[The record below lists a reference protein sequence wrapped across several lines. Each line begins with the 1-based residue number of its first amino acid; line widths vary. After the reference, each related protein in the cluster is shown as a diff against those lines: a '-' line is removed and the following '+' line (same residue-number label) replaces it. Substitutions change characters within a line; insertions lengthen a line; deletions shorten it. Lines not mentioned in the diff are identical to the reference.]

1 MVSRT
6 TTGRIFNIQRYS
18 IHDGAGIRTLV
29 FLKGCPLRC
38 LWCSNPESQ
47 KGTPELGFVMARC
60 VGVET
65 CGAPCVTACPLAAIG
80 LDAGGKAVLDRRVCD
95 VCGKC
100 ADVCGQDA
108 LKRVGRE
115 MTVDEVL
122 CEIEKDRPFYRRSGG
137 GVTIGGGEPLAQPRF
152 TAELLEAAQEEYLH
166 TAIETSGHAAWPHFE
181 RVLHAV
187 DLVHFDLKHL
197 DPVRH
202 QALVGHTNELIL
214 ENLGRVLAIKQA
226 HEVVI
231 RIPLI
236 PGCNDSVE
244 NISASARYVARLG
257 FTQVELIPY
266 HRFGVAKY
274 AQYGMAYPLERT
286 ATVADAAVREHS
298 ALVERWG
305 LLDVSGC
312 F

>member
-1 MVSRT
+1 MTDRT
-6 TTGRIFNIQRYS
+6 VTGRIFNIQRYS

-47 KGTPELGFVMARC
+47 KGTPELGFIAARC

-65 CGAPCVTACPLAAIG
+65 CGAPCVAACPLAAIQ
-80 LDAGGKAVLDRRVCD
+80 LDADGKAAVDRRVCD
-95 VCGKC
+95 VCGRC
-100 ADVCGQDA
+100 AEVCAGEA
-108 LKRVGRE
+108 FKLVGRE

-122 CEIEKDRPFYRRSGG
+122 REIEKDRPFYRRSGG
-137 GVTIGGGEPLAQPRF
+137 GVTVGGGEPLAQPRF

-166 TAIETSGHAAWPHFE
+166 TALETSGHAAWPHLE
-181 RVLHAV
+181 RALRAV
-187 DLVHFDLKHL
+187 DVVHFDLKHL
-197 DPVRH
+197 DPARH
-202 QALVGHTNELIL
+202 RALVGHTNELIL
-214 ENLGRVLAIKQA
+214 DNLGRVLSIKQPQD
-226 HEVVI
+226 VVI

-244 NISASARYVARLG
+244 NISASARHVALLG

-274 AQYGMAYPLERT
+274 EQYGMPYPLEGT
-286 ATVADAAVREHS
+286 ARLSDETVEELG

-305 LLDVSGC
+305 LLNVSGC

>member
-1 MVSRT
+1 VNRK

-47 KGTPELGFVMARC
+47 KATPELGFIAARC

-65 CGAPCVTACPLAAIG
+65 CGAPCVAACPLAAIG
-80 LDAGGKAVLDRRVCD
+80 LDAGGKSVVDRRVCD
-95 VCGKC
+95 LCGRC
-100 ADVCGQDA
+100 AEACVQEA
-108 LKRVGRE
+108 FKLVGRD

-122 CEIEKDRPFYRRSGG
+122 REIEKDRPFYRRSGG

-166 TAIETSGHAAWPHFE
+166 TAIETSGHAAWPHLE

-197 DPVRH
+197 DPDRH
-202 QALVGHTNELIL
+202 KALVGHTNELIL
-214 ENLGRVLAIKQA
+214 DNLGRVLSIKQPQ
-226 HEVVI
+226 EVVI

-244 NISASARYVARLG
+244 NISAAARYVARLG

-266 HRFGVAKY
+266 HRFGVSKY
-274 AQYGMAYPLERT
+274 AQYGMPYPLERT
-286 ATVADAAVREHS
+286 APLADTAVRELS

>member
-1 MVSRT
+1 VSRT
-6 TTGRIFNIQRYS
+6 ITGRIFNIQRYS

-38 LWCSNPESQ
+38 LWCANPESQ
-47 KGTPELGFVMARC
+47 KGTPELGFIAARC

-65 CGAPCVTACPLAAIG
+65 CGAPCVGACPIGAIDV
-80 LDAGGKAVLDRRVCD
+80 DARGKVVLDRSTCD

-100 ADVCGQDA
+100 AEVCAQEA
-108 LKRVGRE
+108 LKLVGRE

-122 CEIEKDRPFYRRSGG
+122 REIEKDRPFYRRSGG

-166 TAIETSGHAAWPHFE
+166 SAIETSGHAAWPHLE

-197 DPVRH
+197 DPARH
-202 QALVGHTNELIL
+202 KALVGHTNELIL
-214 ENLGRVLAIKQA
+214 ENLGRLLSVKQPQ
-226 HEVVI
+226 EVVI

-236 PGCNDSVE
+236 PGRNDSVE
-244 NISASARYVARLG
+244 HIATCARYVARLG

-274 AQYGMAYPLERT
+274 AQYGMPYPLDESEPVPDT
-286 ATVADAAVREHS
+286 AIRDLS
-298 ALVERWG
+298 GIVERWG

-312 F
+312 L

>member
-1 MVSRT
+1 
-6 TTGRIFNIQRYS
+6 
-18 IHDGAGIRTLV
+18 LV

-47 KGTPELGFVMARC
+47 KGTPELGFIAARC
-60 VGVET
+60 VGIET
-65 CGAPCVTACPLAAIG
+65 CGAPCAAACPLGAIT
-80 LDAGGKAVLDRRVCD
+80 LDAGGMARVDRRVCD

-100 ADVCGQDA
+100 AEVCAHEA
-108 LKRVGRE
+108 LKLVGRE
-115 MTVDEVL
+115 MTVDAVL
-122 CEIEKDRPFYRRSGG
+122 REIEKDRPFYRRSGG

-166 TAIETSGHAAWPHFE
+166 TAIETSGYAAWPHLE
-181 RVLHAV
+181 RALHAV

-197 DPVRH
+197 DPARH
-202 QALVGHTNELIL
+202 KALVGHTNELIL
-214 ENLGRVLAIKQA
+214 ENLGRVLSIKRPQD
-226 HEVVI
+226 VVI
-231 RIPLI
+231 RIPII

-244 NISASARYVARLG
+244 NISATARYVAGLG

-274 AQYGMAYPLERT
+274 AQYGMVYPLERSEPLRDT
-286 ATVADAAVREHS
+286 AVTAFS

>member
-1 MVSRT
+1 LADRS
-6 TTGRIFNIQRYS
+6 TTGRILNIQRYS

-47 KGTPELGFVMARC
+47 KGTPELGFIAARC
-60 VGVET
+60 DGAEA
-65 CGAPCVTACPLAAIG
+65 CGAPCVSACTLGAID
-80 LDAGGKAVLDRRVCD
+80 LDADGKAVVDRRVCD
-95 VCGKC
+95 VCGRC
-100 ADVCGQDA
+100 AEVCAQEA
-108 LKRVGRE
+108 FKLVGHE
-115 MTVDEVL
+115 MTVAEVL
-122 CEIEKDRPFYRRSGG
+122 REIDKDRPFYRRSGG

-166 TAIETSGHAAWPHFE
+166 TAIETSGYAAWPHLE
-181 RVLHAV
+181 RVLRAADV
-187 DLVHFDLKHL
+187 VHFDLKHM
-197 DPVRH
+197 DPARH
-202 QALVGHTNELIL
+202 KALVGQTNELIL
-214 ENLGRVLAIKQA
+214 ENLGRVLSIKDPQD
-226 HEVVI
+226 VII

-244 NISASARYVARLG
+244 NIADSAGYVARLG

-274 AQYGMAYPLERT
+274 AQYGMPYLLED
-286 ATVADAAVREHS
+286 ASVVPDAAVREFS
-298 ALVERWG
+298 ELVEQCG